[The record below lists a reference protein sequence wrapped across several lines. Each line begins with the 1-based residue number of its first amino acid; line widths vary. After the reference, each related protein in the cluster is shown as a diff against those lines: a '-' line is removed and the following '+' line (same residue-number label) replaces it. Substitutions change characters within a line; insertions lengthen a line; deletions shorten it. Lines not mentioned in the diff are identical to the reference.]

1 MSALPTELYENLLNN
16 LHEGLYIVDRE
27 MKITYWNDAAE
38 QITGFS
44 KEQVEQ
50 HRCSDNIL
58 RHVDADGINL
68 CENGCPLHAT
78 IFDRKKREASLFL
91 HHKEGYRVPVSVRT
105 SYITDDRGNVTHG
118 IELFT
123 DLSGKEQTE
132 LRIRELERLALLDTL
147 TQLANREFLMKEF
160 SARFSEKRKYLIP
173 FGVMFIDI
181 DHFKVFN
188 DKYGHNTGDQIL
200 KMVSDTLSANT
211 RPFDIFGRWGGEEFI
226 GIIKNT
232 DIEYLRQLS
241 RQVRILIEQAFILKD
256 ETQLHC
262 TVSVGAT
269 LALPDDTAESLI
281 NRADTLMYESK
292 KNGRNMVTVG

>member
-1 MSALPTELYENLLNN
+1 
-16 LHEGLYIVDRE
+16 
-27 MKITYWNDAAE
+27 
-38 QITGFS
+38 
-44 KEQVEQ
+44 
-50 HRCSDNIL
+50 
-58 RHVDADGINL
+58 
-68 CENGCPLHAT
+68 
-78 IFDRKKREASLFL
+78 
-91 HHKEGYRVPVSVRT
+91 
-105 SYITDDRGNVTHG
+105 
-118 IELFT
+118 
-123 DLSGKEQTE
+123 
-132 LRIRELERLALLDTL
+132 
-147 TQLANREFLMKEF
+147 MKEF
-160 SARFSEKRKYLIP
+160 SARFSEKSKYLIP

-269 LALPDDTAESLI
+269 LALPDDTVESLV

-292 KNGRNMVTVG
+292 KDGRNRITVG